1 MIGII
6 DYGAGNLNS
15 VLKAFTYLNLR
26 ARLVASPEETRGVE
40 RLVIPGVGSFGAALS
55 ELRKR
60 NLFPFVDRW
69 IKENKPLLGIC
80 LGFQFLF
87 QKSEETPTESGFS
100 VFQGSCQKIKANK
113 VPHMGWNNVKL
124 VEEAPLFDGLN
135 SSDYFYFVHS
145 YAVFQTNGGILGV
158 TDYGGSF
165 VSAIKFGRIYGVQ
178 FHPEKSG
185 VAGLKLL
192 QNWGTKC

>member
-15 VLKAFTYLNLR
+15 VLKALAYLKLG
-26 ARLVASPEETRGVE
+26 ARLVASLEETKGIE

-60 NLFPFVDRW
+60 NLFYFVDRW

-87 QKSEETPTESGFS
+87 QKSEETPTESGFA

-113 VPHMGWNNVKL
+113 VPHMGWNNVKI
-124 VEEAPLFDGLN
+124 VEEDPLFDGLN

-145 YAVFQTNGGILGV
+145 YAVFHANGGILGV

-185 VAGLKLL
+185 VTGLKLL